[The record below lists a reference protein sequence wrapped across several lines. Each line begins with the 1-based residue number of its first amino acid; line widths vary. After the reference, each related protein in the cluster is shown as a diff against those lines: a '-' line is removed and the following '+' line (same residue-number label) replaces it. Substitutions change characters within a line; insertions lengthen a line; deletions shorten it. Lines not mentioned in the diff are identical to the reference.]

1 MNLKYTFLSI
11 LGLSCGV
18 ALAGFA
24 DSVSDASGLNVKP
37 LDSVFSEQNPNVF
50 VASPSAVAGA
60 FNASKPREDESGA
73 DSPNNLKPRKSDSTV
88 GVPDNVKTQRSVSTA
103 EIPTYKNPSA
113 PVESRVE
120 DLLGRMTQ
128 EEKILQL
135 SQYTLGRNTVE
146 NNLREMVGQ
155 VPAETGSVIY
165 FSDDAELRNAMQK
178 RCMEESRLGIPM
190 LFGHDVIHGY
200 RTITP
205 VPLAQAASWN
215 PELVQT
221 VCADAAAEASA
232 CGVDWTFSPMLDVA
246 HDPRWGRVME
256 GYGEDVYLTSV
267 MGQAAVRGYQGD
279 DLAAKGNIAACLKH
293 FVGYAASEAGRDY
306 VYTEISDQTLWDT
319 YLPPFKA
326 GVDAG
331 AVTVMSAFNT
341 ISGIPASA
349 NYFTMTEV
357 LRNMWGFDGFV
368 VSDWDA
374 VIQLCNQGFAE
385 TGKDAADL
393 AINAGIDMDMMDNLY
408 RKHLPELLDEGRV
421 SQETLD
427 ECVRRILRIK
437 FRLGLFEN
445 PYTEIRSSDKIYL
458 QPSALS
464 NAEQMA
470 QESMVL
476 LKNAGSLLPL
486 GKNKH
491 IALIGP
497 LADTQAELIGNWR
510 ARGRAEE
517 VISILKG
524 MTAEFGGDVV
534 SYALGCD
541 FETADSDMLA
551 DALDVADKSDVV
563 VLCLGEKAKWSGEN
577 CSRSSIALPEVQENL
592 LREIRVSGKPVV
604 VLVASGRP
612 VDLSR
617 IEPLADAI
625 VEIWMPGTTA
635 GNAVAGIL
643 SGKYNPSGRLPMTFP
658 YTTGQIPIYYNRRN
672 SARRGT
678 QGLYKDI
685 QSEPL
690 YKFGYG
696 LSYTEYEYSPVT
708 LSSESVTADG
718 TVTASVTVTNTGSRD
733 GKETVQWYICD
744 PYCSIARPVREL
756 KRFEKSLIKAG
767 ESKTFTF
774 EINPQRDLAFVDRN
788 GKPLLEKGS
797 FKVFVGDKEAEFNL
811 VDGQSFARREMA
823 LTDGWKFHLG
833 EVNGGASVGF
843 DDSGWA
849 SVTVPHDWAI
859 TGPFSI
865 DNDLQNVQVTQNF
878 ETKAS
883 LKTGRTGGLPYV
895 GVGWYRRELPAYD
908 GSDVTLLFDGAMSE
922 AQVYVNGEKVCFWPY
937 GYSSFYCDITPYLKK
952 DGSPNTLAVK
962 LENLPFSSRWYPGAG
977 LYRNVH
983 LISTSPR
990 AHIPVWGTFATTSNV
1005 TAESASVSLDISVE
1019 GAPEGDVVEY
1029 STCIYS
1035 PDGKI
1040 VASENT
1046 KSSYHKGVAHSQH
1059 FFLHNP
1065 ELWSP
1070 ESPALYKAVTE
1081 IRMAGISCDK
1091 YETVFGVRSIEFV
1104 PDKGFYLNG
1113 KHCKF
1118 KGVCNHHDLG
1128 PLGAAVSVP
1137 ALRHQL
1143 ALLKDMGCNAI
1154 RTSHNIPA
1162 PELVRLCDEMGFMM
1176 MVEPF
1181 DEWDEAKC
1189 RNGYH
1194 RFFDEWAEKDIV
1206 NMIRCY
1212 RNSPSVIMWSIGNEV
1227 PSQNLVSGCKTAAWL
1242 QSICH
1247 REDPTR
1253 PVTCGMDQVS
1263 DVLSNGFAAVLDIPG
1278 INYRTFRYGECYE
1291 KLPHGF
1297 VLGSETAS
1305 TVSSRGVYHFPVE
1318 KEFSVLHDDHQCSSY
1333 DMASCKWSNIPDV
1346 DFALSDDYPWV
1357 LGQFAWTGFDYLGEP
1372 SPYDKDSWPNHS
1384 SMFGIIDL
1392 ASIPKDRYW
1401 LYRSQWNTES
1411 STLHIVPHWTWPGRE
1426 GETTPVYVYT
1436 SYPEAELFV
1445 NGVSQGRRKKVSNAP
1460 LTDGA
1465 QDASVEGRYRL
1476 MWDDVV
1482 YHKGSLKVV
1491 AYDKD
1496 GNPVMEKTVRT
1507 AGKPASLKLSC
1518 DRTSLT
1524 ADGEDLAYVTVSV
1537 VDKNGNEVPYADNEV
1552 SVKVTGAGHF
1562 RAITN
1567 GDPTCLESFQ
1577 EPRMHLFSGK
1587 LTVIVQSDKTLPGA
1601 QSGKH
1606 QLDHIRLEVSS
1617 KGLKSATVEIPLADM
1632 D

>member
-1 MNLKYTFLSI
+1 MGNRLTIKLLSAWV
-11 LGLSCGV
+11 LCGG
-18 ALAGFA
+18 ALV
-24 DSVSDASGLNVKP
+24 VSAQPV
-37 LDSVFSEQNPNVF
+37 
-50 VASPSAVAGA
+50 
-60 FNASKPREDESGA
+60 
-73 DSPNNLKPRKSDSTV
+73 
-88 GVPDNVKTQRSVSTA
+88 
-103 EIPTYKNPSA
+103 YKNPDA

-120 DLLGRMTQ
+120 DLLGRMTR

-200 RTITP
+200 RTIAP

-215 PELVQT
+215 PELVSK
-221 VCADAAAEASA
+221 VCSDAATEASA

-246 HDPRWGRVME
+246 RDPRWGRVME

-267 MGQAAVRGYQGD
+267 LGQAAVRGYQGD
-279 DLAAKGNIAACLKH
+279 DLSAEGKIAACLKH

-331 AVTVMSAFNT
+331 AATVMSSFNN

-349 NYFTMTEV
+349 NRYTMTDI
-357 LRNMWGFDGFV
+357 LRNLWGFDGFI

-374 VIQLCNQGFAE
+374 VIQLCNQGYAE
-385 TGKDAADL
+385 TGKDAATL

-408 RKHLPELLDEGRV
+408 RKHLPQLLDEGRV
-421 SQETLD
+421 SEETLD
-427 ECVRRILRIK
+427 ECVRRVLRVK
-437 FRLGLFEN
+437 FRLGLFEH
-445 PYTEIRSSDKIYL
+445 PYTEIKSADEIYL
-458 QPSALS
+458 QPSSLS
-464 NAEQMA
+464 DAEQLA

-476 LKNAGSLLPL
+476 LKNNGLLPL
-486 GKNKH
+486 SKGVH

-497 LADTQAELIGNWR
+497 LANTQAELIGNWK

-517 VISILKG
+517 VVSILSG
-524 MTAEFGGDVV
+524 MNGEFTENSITYVQ
-534 SYALGCD
+534 GCD
-541 FETADSDMLA
+541 FETGSSELTSAA
-551 DALDVADKSDVV
+551 VEAVKKSDVV

-577 CSRSSIALPEVQENL
+577 CSRSTIAIPQAQVQL
-592 LREIRVSGKPVV
+592 LRDVRSAGKPVA

-612 VDLSR
+612 VDLTEV
-617 IEPLADAI
+617 EPLADAL

-690 YKFGYG
+690 YGFGYG
-696 LSYTEYEYSPVT
+696 LSYTSFEYSPVT
-708 LSSESVTADG
+708 LSSDSVTADG
-718 TVTASVTVTNTGSRD
+718 TVTARVTVTNTGSRD

-744 PYCSIARPVREL
+744 PYSSITRPVREL
-756 KRFEKSLIKAG
+756 KYFEKALIKAG
-767 ESKTFTF
+767 ESKAFTF
-774 EINPQRDLAFVDRN
+774 EINPSRDLAFVDRN
-788 GKPLLEKGS
+788 GKPFLEKGS
-797 FKVFVGDKEAEFNL
+797 FKVIVGGNEAEFSL
-811 VDGQSFARREMA
+811 IDGQLFARQEVA
-823 LTDGWKFHLG
+823 LTEGWKFHLG
-833 EVNGGASVGF
+833 DVKGAELAGF
-843 DDSGWA
+843 DDSEWS

-865 DNDLQNVQVTQNF
+865 ENDLQNVQVTQNF

-895 GVGWYRRELPAYD
+895 GVGWYRRELPAAD
-908 GSDVTLLFDGAMSE
+908 GRDVVLLFDGAMSE
-922 AQVYVNGEKVCFWPY
+922 AQVYINGEKVCFWPY
-937 GYSSFYCDITPYLKK
+937 GYSLFHCDITPYLKT
-952 DGSPNTLAVK
+952 GVTNTLAVR

-990 AHIPVWGTFATTSNV
+990 AHIPVWGTFVTTSNV
-1005 TAESASVSLDISVE
+1005 SSSSAAVSLAVSVD
-1019 GAPEGDVVEY
+1019 GVSDGDMVEY
-1029 STCIYS
+1029 STEIYS
-1035 PDGKI
+1035 PDGRV
-1040 VASENT
+1040 VASDN
-1046 KSSYHKGVAHSQH
+1046 SSSAYHKGAAFSQH
-1059 FFLHNP
+1059 FFLNNP
-1065 ELWSP
+1065 SLWSP
-1070 ESPALYKAVTE
+1070 ESPSLYRAVTE
-1081 IRMAGISCDK
+1081 IKMAGIVCDR
-1091 YETVFGVRSIEFV
+1091 YETVFGVRAIEFV
-1104 PDKGFYLNG
+1104 PNKGFYLNG
-1113 KHCKF
+1113 QPCKF

-1143 ALLKDMGCNAI
+1143 SLLKDMGCNAI

-1194 RFFDEWAEKDIV
+1194 RFFDEWAENDIV

-1212 RNSPSVIMWSIGNEV
+1212 RNSPSVVMWSIGNEV

-1278 INYRTFRYGECYE
+1278 INYRTFRYGECYQT
-1291 KLPHGF
+1291 LPQGF

-1333 DMASCKWSNIPDV
+1333 DMASCKWSNIPEV

-1401 LYRSQWNTES
+1401 LYRSQWNTS
-1411 STLHIVPHWTWPGRE
+1411 SPTLHIVPHWTWPGRE
-1426 GETTPVYVYT
+1426 GEVTPVYVYT

-1445 NGVSQGRRKKVSNAP
+1445 NGVSQGRRRKVSVSS

-1465 QDASVEGRYRL
+1465 QDAAVEGRYRL
-1476 MWDDVV
+1476 MWNDVV
-1482 YHKGSLKVV
+1482 YQKGNLRVI
-1491 AYDKD
+1491 AYDD
-1496 GNPVMEKTVRT
+1496 AGNPAMEESVAT
-1507 AGKPASLKLSC
+1507 AGKPVALKVTCDRASLS
-1518 DRTSLT
+1518 
-1524 ADGEDLAYVTVSV
+1524 ADGEDLAYVTVAV
-1537 VDKNGNEVPYADNEV
+1537 IDKNGNDVPYATNEV
-1552 SVKVTGAGHF
+1552 SVEVTGNGHF
-1562 RAITN
+1562 RAMVN

-1577 EPRMHLFSGK
+1577 TPLMHLFSGK
-1587 LTVIVQSDKTLPGA
+1587 LTVIVQSDKARPDEQQSVNVRSGSSRTDEV
-1601 QSGKH
+1601 QSGS
-1606 QLDHIRLEVSS
+1606 IRLKVSAR
-1617 KGLKSATVEIPLADM
+1617 GLKPAVLMLKSVLEAVSN
-1632 D
+1632 